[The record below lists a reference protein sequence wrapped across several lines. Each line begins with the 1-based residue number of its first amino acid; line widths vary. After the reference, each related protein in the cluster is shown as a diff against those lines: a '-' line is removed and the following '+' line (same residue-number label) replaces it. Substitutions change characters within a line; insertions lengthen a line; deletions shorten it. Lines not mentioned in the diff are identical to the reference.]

1 MGTGSTPAARAFGVF
16 GHNLRY
22 GLQVLPLNFWRP
34 DCVLIAD
41 TNTDRPPAQV
51 VAKGRQ
57 ILVGPAV
64 LDFWAATEECLE
76 RTNDPTGGTDT
87 VTLRV
92 RRCGYEGDY
101 FFVPYCARLMGDVS
115 KLARFLETGTRSAP
129 LFIRRV
135 ALSFVLRLALD
146 YRR

>member
-22 GLQVLPLNFWRP
+22 GLQVLALNFWIP

-41 TNTDRPPAQV
+41 TNTDRPPPQV

-64 LDFWAATEECLE
+64 LDFWAAKEECLE
-76 RTNDPTGGTDT
+76 RTNDPTGGTDI

-101 FFVPYCARLMGDVS
+101 FFVPYCPLLVGDIS
-115 KLARFLETGTRSAP
+115 RRARFLGTGTRGAP
-129 LFIRRV
+129 LFIRGV
-135 ALSFVLRLALD
+135 ALSFALRLALD
-146 YRR
+146 YCG